1 MQRDLVEIE
10 TLRERASATPDLH
23 GPRPRRLE
31 GPARSRSAIGDD
43 AGEDA
48 SLRSRQLRFTRGLMT
63 PESSAGTLD
72 ERSAAAWLTPGP
84 RLTALERFE
93 IYRCGYR
100 ARLIEC
106 LSDDYP
112 ATRHALGEGPF
123 DDLCCA
129 YIARFPSTGP
139 NLNPFGR
146 HMTYFIREEMPEPF
160 PTRAFAADIASL
172 EWAIV
177 EVIHAASEPPL
188 SLEGLQGVPAD
199 GWGAVHLE
207 ATPALRLLR
216 FGYPVNEYF
225 RAFRHDESPGIPAPA
240 PSAAAVYRSG
250 PTVWRMDLNEPM
262 RVVLSALVAGEPL
275 GEALARAEALLSDLD
290 AAETATRVTTWFREW
305 VGHAVFVRARW

>member
-1 MQRDLVEIE
+1 
-10 TLRERASATPDLH
+10 
-23 GPRPRRLE
+23 
-31 GPARSRSAIGDD
+31 
-43 AGEDA
+43 
-48 SLRSRQLRFTRGLMT
+48 
-63 PESSAGTLD
+63 
-72 ERSAAAWLTPGP
+72 LTPGP

-93 IYRCGYR
+93 IYRRGYH

-112 ATRHALGEGPF
+112 ATRHALGEAPF

-146 HMTYFIREEMPEPF
+146 HMADFIREEIPEPF

-172 EWAIV
+172 EWAII

-188 SLEGLQGVPAD
+188 SLEGLLGVPAD
-199 GWGAVHLE
+199 GWVAVRLE

-216 FGYPVNEYF
+216 FGHPVNEYF
-225 RAFRHDESPGIPAPA
+225 RAFRHDESPAIPAPA
-240 PSAAAVYRSG
+240 PSAVVVYRSG

-262 RVVLSALVAGEPL
+262 TAVLSALVAGEPL
-275 GEALARAEALLSDLD
+275 GEALARVEPLLSDLD
-290 AAETATRVTTWFREW
+290 ADETATRVTTWFRQW
-305 VGHAVFVRARW
+305 VGHGVFARARW